1 MSIASFFQKLPR
13 DRPVLGIGAGSA
25 FFAIASY
32 LRWELGGI
40 SEGFGPMTLLPS
52 ILLAGL
58 FGGIRIALAFAAL
71 CAVVAWVF
79 FFPPY
84 GTFILAT
91 DHKITVAVFM
101 VTAAL
106 EVYVIRTLN
115 LAIFELSEAREHS
128 NTLFRELQH
137 RVANN
142 LQFVAA
148 LLNFRKKALKSDPDA
163 VAALDAAQQRLDM
176 MSRVHRRLHDPKSV
190 DQPVGDYLRAL
201 CTDLIRASDT
211 PGVQLEV
218 RADPVVL
225 SLDHLMTASL
235 IVAELV
241 TNSLKHAF
249 VGRSDGKITV
259 DLRCERGACT
269 LTVADD
275 GPGLPAD
282 FGQRDTGS
290 LGQGILHSLAR
301 QLHGQIRLSSGPG
314 MIAELK
320 FRESGQRSTQP
331 LPGTAL
337 RPRL

>member
-1 MSIASFFQKLPR
+1 M
-13 DRPVLGIGAGSA
+13 
-25 FFAIASY
+25 
-32 LRWELGGI
+32 

-58 FGGIRIALAFAAL
+58 FGGIRVALAFAAL
-71 CAVVAWVF
+71 CAIVAWVF

-91 DHKITVAVFM
+91 DHKITVAVFL

-106 EVYVIRTLN
+106 EVYVIRSLN

-148 LLNFRKKALKSDPDA
+148 LLNFRKKALRSDPAA

-176 MSRVHRRLHDPKSV
+176 MSRVHRRLHDPRSV
-190 DQPVGDYLRAL
+190 DQPVGDYLREL

-211 PGVQLEV
+211 PGVRLEV
-218 RADPVVL
+218 SAEPVVL

-249 VGRSDGKITV
+249 AGRSDGKISV
-259 DLRCERGACT
+259 DLRCARGMCS

-282 FGQRDTGS
+282 FRQSGTGS
-290 LGQGILHSLAR
+290 LGQGILNSLAR

-314 MIAELK
+314 TVAELT
-320 FRESGQRSTQP
+320 FRESGHGATPPS
-331 LPGTAL
+331 PGTGV
-337 RPRL
+337 RSKR

>member
-1 MSIASFFQKLPR
+1 MRIASFVQKLPS
-13 DRPVLGIGAGSA
+13 DRPALGIAAGGA
-25 FFAIASY
+25 FFAVASS
-32 LRWELGGI
+32 LRWELGGM

-58 FGGIRIALAFAAL
+58 FGGIRVALAFAAL
-71 CAVVAWVF
+71 CAVAAWVF

-101 VTAAL
+101 MTAAL
-106 EVYVIRTLN
+106 EVYVIRSLN

-148 LLNFRKKALKSDPDA
+148 LLNFRKKALRSDPAA

-190 DQPVGDYLRAL
+190 DQPVGDYLREL

-218 RADPVVL
+218 SAEPVVL

-249 VGRSDGKITV
+249 AGRPEGKITI
-259 DLRCERGACT
+259 DLRCARGLCT

-282 FGQRDTGS
+282 LGQRDTGS

-314 MIAELK
+314 MVAELT
-320 FRESGQRSTQP
+320 FRESGHRP
-331 LPGTAL
+331 VPPGTGV
-337 RPRL
+337 RPKL

>member
-1 MSIASFFQKLPR
+1 VRIGSFFQKLPN
-13 DRPVLGIGAGSA
+13 DRPALGMVAGSA
-25 FFAIASY
+25 FFAIAS
-32 LRWELGGI
+32 LFRWEFGGM

-58 FGGIRIALAFAAL
+58 FGGIRVALAFAAL

-106 EVYVIRTLN
+106 EVYVIRSLN

-148 LLNFRKKALKSDPDA
+148 LLNFRKRALTSDPAA
-163 VAALDAAQQRLDM
+163 VEALDAAQQRLDM
-176 MSRVHRRLHDPKSV
+176 MSRVHRRLHDPRSV
-190 DQPVGDYLRAL
+190 DQPVDDYLREL
-201 CTDLIRASDT
+201 CTDLIAASDT

-218 RADPVVL
+218 SAEPIVL
-225 SLDHLMTASL
+225 SLDHLMSTSL

-249 VGRSDGKITV
+249 AGRSGGMITV
-259 DLRCERGACT
+259 DLRCARGMCT
-269 LTVADD
+269 LTVGDD
-275 GPGLPAD
+275 GPGLPAG
-282 FGQRDTGS
+282 FGQSGTGS

-301 QLHGQIRLSSGPG
+301 QLHGQIRLSSGSG
-314 MIAELK
+314 MVAELK
-320 FRESGQRSTQP
+320 FRESGDRP
-331 LPGTAL
+331 ARPGTG
-337 RPRL
+337 PRSKL

>member
-1 MSIASFFQKLPR
+1 VRIASFFQKLPS
-13 DRPVLGIGAGSA
+13 DRPALGIAAGGA
-25 FFAIASY
+25 FFAVASS
-32 LRWELGGI
+32 LRWELGGM

-58 FGGIRIALAFAAL
+58 FGGIRVALAFAAL
-71 CAVVAWVF
+71 CAVAAWVF

-101 VTAAL
+101 MTAAL
-106 EVYVIRTLN
+106 EVYVIRSLN

-148 LLNFRKKALKSDPDA
+148 LLNFRKKALRSDPAA

-190 DQPVGDYLRAL
+190 DQPVGDYLREL

-218 RADPVVL
+218 SAEPVVL

-249 VGRSDGKITV
+249 AGRPEGKITI
-259 DLRCERGACT
+259 DLRCARGLCT

-282 FGQRDTGS
+282 LGQRDTGS

-314 MIAELK
+314 MVAELT
-320 FRESGQRSTQP
+320 FRESGHRP
-331 LPGTAL
+331 VPPGTGV
-337 RPRL
+337 RPKL